1 MKKKRTIL
9 CVVIVA
15 ALLIGGGAGVDANSQ
30 TPPAV
35 AVKTA
40 SLSQTTL
47 QNAISPPG
55 VVESYTA
62 DIISW
67 IICPS
72 KISATLYCLN
82 DAITKTAWP
91 ARTLSAFPVPR
102 F

>member
-15 ALLIGGGAGVDANSQ
+15 VLLIGRGACVDANSQ

-35 AVKTA
+35 AVKTS
-40 SLSQTTL
+40 SLSQKTL
-47 QNAISPPG
+47 QNTISTTG

-72 KISATLYCLN
+72 KISATMNCLN
-82 DAITKTAWP
+82 LLCRPDFF
-91 ARTLSAFPVPR
+91 L
-102 F
+102 